1 MLSIYIRTTV
11 RTLQKSPLFTFIN
24 VAGLSI
30 GIAGGIFIF
39 IYLKNELSFDAFH
52 KNAQNIYRVTSV
64 HDNSGERN
72 AIATTP
78 PPLAAT
84 LRSDLPEIENTTRVG
99 RWYANFKSGTSI
111 FEERKIYAAD
121 ASFLSL
127 FTFPLVQGA
136 PAAALQDPSDIL
148 LTEAMA
154 EKYFGKG
161 WERRSILG
169 RQLSAKAGS
178 SEFSFTV
185 KGVLKNL
192 PHNSTLQFDFLVPF
206 VFLEQ
211 FDNAKGQWGFSSY
224 YTYVQ
229 TRPGTDANALSEKI
243 KSHISRYRP
252 ETSTTLQ
259 VQRLR
264 DIYLN
269 SNFAF
274 NSELVAVGNNTYIRI
289 FSIAGIII
297 LLLACIN
304 FANLSTARSIKRA
317 KEVGLRKT
325 IGASRLQLVFQFL
338 SEACVLCAL
347 AVLFSFALVEL
358 LFPLF
363 TSLYGKDIPRNYD
376 APFYAGVLL
385 LYVVIVLLSGFYPAF
400 YLSSF
405 RPEKVLQGVVVVNKS
420 RRFRQATILLQF
432 SLSVAMIIA
441 AIVIAN
447 QLRYLQT
454 KDLGFD
460 RSQLMYLRLKSPDVK
475 KDYRLLK
482 NDILQ
487 RTDIAGISAAT
498 ASLVDVSNE
507 TNGIKWEGMR
517 TDDDFLMTQMTVDA
531 DFLKT
536 TGMRMVE
543 GRNFSSRI
551 ARDSLSFLINET
563 AAKRMGFRGDAVGKK
578 LTFWGIEGT
587 VIGVVK
593 DFHYQ
598 PLTATIKPM
607 VLRYRPD
614 EWHFNLLI
622 KTKPDKI
629 PATIAAIESLY
640 KKYDKESAF
649 EYGFLDQDLDT
660 LYKSQQGAGRII
672 NCFAI
677 LTILI
682 SCMGLFGLAAYTA
695 EQRTKE
701 IGIRKVLGA
710 SVGTIVS
717 MLSKDFLKLVL
728 LAVVVAVPVTRYVMQ
743 GWLQDFAY
751 RIGISWWMFAVAGV
765 LALLIA
771 LLTTGFHALRA
782 ATSNPVKSL
791 RTE

>member
-1 MLSIYIRTTV
+1 
-11 RTLQKSPLFTFIN
+11 
-24 VAGLSI
+24 
-30 GIAGGIFIF
+30 
-39 IYLKNELSFDAFH
+39 
-52 KNAQNIYRVTSV
+52 
-64 HDNSGERN
+64 
-72 AIATTP
+72 
-78 PPLAAT
+78 
-84 LRSDLPEIENTTRVG
+84 
-99 RWYANFKSGTSI
+99 
-111 FEERKIYAAD
+111 
-121 ASFLSL
+121 
-127 FTFPLVQGA
+127 
-136 PAAALQDPSDIL
+136 
-148 LTEAMA
+148 
-154 EKYFGKG
+154 
-161 WERRSILG
+161 
-169 RQLSAKAGS
+169 
-178 SEFSFTV
+178 
-185 KGVLKNL
+185 
-192 PHNSTLQFDFLVPF
+192 VPF

-211 FDNAKGQWGFSSY
+211 FDNAEGQWGYSSY

-229 TRPGTDANALSEKI
+229 TKPGTDTKALSGKI
-243 KSHISRYRP
+243 RSHISRYRP

-274 NSELVAVGNNTYIRI
+274 NSEMVAVGNNTYIRI
-289 FSIAGIII
+289 FTIAGIII

-363 TSLYGKDIPRNYD
+363 TLLYGKEIPRNYD
-376 APFYAGVLL
+376 ASFYVGVLL
-385 LYVVIVLLSGFYPAF
+385 LYVFIVLLSGFYPAF

-405 RPEKVLQGVVVVNKS
+405 RPEKVLQGVVVANKS
-420 RRFRQATILLQF
+420 RRFRQGTILLQF

-460 RSQLMYLRLKSPDVK
+460 RSQLMYLRLKSPEVK
-475 KDYRLLK
+475 KDHRLLK

-487 RTDIAGISAAT
+487 RTDVAGISAAT
-498 ASLVDVSNE
+498 ASLVDVSNG

-517 TDDDFLMTQMTVDA
+517 PDDDFLMTQMTVDA

-536 TGMRMVE
+536 TGMKMVE

-551 ARDSLSFLINET
+551 ASDSLSFLINET
-563 AAKRMGFRGDAVGKK
+563 AAKRMGFQGDAVGKK
-578 LTFWGIEGT
+578 LTFWGIEGLI
-587 VIGVVK
+587 IGVVK

-598 PLTATIKPM
+598 PLTATIQPM
-607 VLRYRPD
+607 VLRYRPE

-629 PATIAAIESLY
+629 PATIAALESLY

-649 EYGFLDQDLDT
+649 EYGFVDQDLDA
-660 LYKSQQGAGRII
+660 LYKAQQGAGRII

-710 SVGTIVS
+710 SVGTIVA

-728 LAVVVAVPVTRYVMQ
+728 LAVVVAVPVMRYVMQ

-765 LALLIA
+765 FALLIA
-771 LLTTGFHALRA
+771 LLTTGIHALRA